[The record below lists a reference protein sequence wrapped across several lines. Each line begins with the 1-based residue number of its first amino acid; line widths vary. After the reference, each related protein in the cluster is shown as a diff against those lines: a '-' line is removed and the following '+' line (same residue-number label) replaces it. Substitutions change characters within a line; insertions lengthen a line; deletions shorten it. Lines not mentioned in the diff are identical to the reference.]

1 MFFPPLSSA
10 SRARIA
16 SSIRNELALRHNN
29 TICRLVVNVSES
41 LWDMVESSEI
51 GSTGSVVMQ
60 LTSVPDHSALHS
72 LMWKICSHTVE
83 LSWEEHA
90 FLVHIALEA
99 QHKGIWLCADS
110 PLTVVFQCKPSVHC
124 VSMIYPE
131 ALVDYVLMC
140 LES

>member
-1 MFFPPLSSA
+1 MFFPQLSST

-16 SSIRNELALRHNN
+16 SSIRNELARRHN

-51 GSTGSVVMQ
+51 GSNGSVVMQ

-72 LMWKICSHTVE
+72 LMWKICSQE
-83 LSWEEHA
+83 LSWEERA

-99 QHKGIWLCADS
+99 QHKGIWLCANS

-124 VSMIYPE
+124 VSMIYPG

>member
-1 MFFPPLSSA
+1 MSAGVLCGGAMSLQRYCNIPLVVPLVILSSFF
-10 SRARIA
+10 
-16 SSIRNELALRHNN
+16 
-29 TICRLVVNVSES
+29 
-41 LWDMVESSEI
+41 
-51 GSTGSVVMQ
+51 Q
-60 LTSVPDHSALHS
+60 KYS

>member
-1 MFFPPLSSA
+1 
-10 SRARIA
+10 
-16 SSIRNELALRHNN
+16 
-29 TICRLVVNVSES
+29 
-41 LWDMVESSEI
+41 MVESSEI
-51 GSTGSVVMQ
+51 GSTGSVA
-60 LTSVPDHSALHS
+60 SVPDHSALHS

-110 PLTVVFQCKPSVHC
+110 PLTVVFQCKPNVHC